1 MAHIHRTTRTV
12 QTITISIPTLY
23 SSLAGAVFRH
33 HRIVLTGMIIL
44 FCAGIM
50 AATGIQFQSSSDQ
63 YLDKSTP
70 KGILYDQYNE
80 EFVSDTYILLV
91 QTADP
96 ADYTLLQDLL
106 ILEEEIG
113 RLQYV
118 TETNSLADVLI
129 EFNSG
134 VMPENPKIA
143 DDIIAL
149 LPKELSDMFIPDS
162 QTGLVYVSI
171 RQGISTDVSQT
182 ILPSLETLTEEADLP
197 PGTTIDVT
205 GATPYN
211 VELQND
217 MVMSGVVLIVG
228 ALVLMMIVLFLL
240 FSNMRHWYL
249 PLILL
254 TFGLVYTFA
263 MLSIL
268 GVKINNG
275 AVASFPILLGLG
287 IDYAVQFHAR
297 FDEERRDGATME
309 AAARDTLKNTGPAV
323 LLAMLATTM
332 GFIAM
337 FISPVPM
344 IKTFAIVSII
354 GVACCYATSLFGFPA
369 LTALLGYTPKA
380 GAPTMMMRIMSRY
393 TRLLEGV
400 VKRVSAAAIPIL
412 IVAVVIAFAGI
423 SLDPTIPIDT
433 DTKSMAPPDLPAQ
446 IALDKVQDVRGS
458 VTPFPLY
465 IRGDELTS
473 LASVQ
478 WIDTFGTKTVA
489 DHNEITRVDS
499 IATLIRKQ
507 YNGIMPDNQATLDA
521 VLAGIPAS
529 KKDPYLEGDSEAAIS
544 FSTLILTIDE
554 QNDLK
559 KQVAA
564 DAVWSEPPPHIA
576 VYPTGDFDLYTNL
589 MDMIA
594 SSKEA
599 MTNLGFVLIFLFL
612 LVAYRRIYA
621 ITPLV
626 PIICIVGWNA
636 VAMVLINLHYNP
648 ISACLGSMTIGVA
661 AEYTILVMERFTE
674 EKEQANDPA
683 DAIRTSVA
691 KIGSAVTVSGLVTAG
706 GFSALMLSVFPIV
719 SSFGLSTVIAVLFS
733 LVGAVVIM
741 PAVLTVMV
749 AGEKRLHKKRGD
761 SPPGASSGTR

>member
-1 MAHIHRTTRTV
+1 MV
-12 QTITISIPTLY
+12 
-23 SSLAGAVFRH
+23 
-33 HRIVLTGMIIL
+33 IL
-44 FCAGIM
+44 FFAGIFV
-50 AATGIQFQSSSDQ
+50 ATGIQFQSSSDQ

-70 KGILYDQYNE
+70 KGILYDQYND
-80 EFVSDTYILLV
+80 EFVSDTYILLI

-96 ADYTLLQDLL
+96 ADYTLLQNLL

-113 RLQYV
+113 RLEYV
-118 TETNSLADVLI
+118 TETNSLADVLK
-129 EFNSG
+129 EFNGG
-134 VMPENPKIA
+134 VLPENPENAKE
-143 DDIIAL
+143 IIAL
-149 LPKELSDMFIPDS
+149 LPAELRDTFIPDS
-162 QTGLVYVSI
+162 QTGLLYVSI
-171 RQGISTDVSQT
+171 KQGISTDVSQT
-182 ILPSLETLTEEADLP
+182 ILPSLNTLTAEADVP

-211 VELQND
+211 VELQDD

-228 ALVLMMIVLFLL
+228 ALILMTIVLFIL

-297 FDEERRDGATME
+297 FDEERREGATME
-309 AAARDTLKNTGPAV
+309 AAAKGTLKNTGPAV

-344 IKTFAIVSII
+344 IKTFAVVSII
-354 GVACCYATSLFGFPA
+354 GVVCCYLTSLFGFPA
-369 LTALLGYTPKA
+369 LAALFGYTPKT
-380 GAPTMMMRIMSRY
+380 GAPTLMMRVMNRY
-393 TRLLEGV
+393 THLLEGV
-400 VKRVSAAAIPIL
+400 VKRVSKSAIPVL
-412 IVAVVIAFAGI
+412 IVAIVIAFAGI
-423 SLDPTIPIDT
+423 SLDPSIPIDT

-465 IRGDELTS
+465 IRGDDLKS
-473 LASVQ
+473 LEVIR
-478 WIDTFGTKTVA
+478 WIDTFGTNAVA
-489 DHNEITRVDS
+489 DHNEITQVDS
-499 IATLIRKQ
+499 IATLVRK
-507 YNGIMPDNQATLDA
+507 NNDGVMPDNQATLDT
-521 VLAGIPAS
+521 VLASVPAS
-529 KKDPYLEGDSEAAIS
+529 KKDPYLGGDSEAVIS

-559 KQVAA
+559 KQVVA
-564 DAVWSEPPPHIA
+564 DAIWSEPPPHIA

-599 MTNLGFVLIFLFL
+599 MTNLGFILIFLFL
-612 LVAYRRIYA
+612 LIAYRRIYA
-621 ITPLV
+621 ITPVV
-626 PIICIVGWNA
+626 PIVCIVGWNA
-636 VAMVLINLHYNP
+636 VAMILINLHYNP

-674 EKEQANDPA
+674 EKEQTGDPA
-683 DAIRTSVA
+683 GAIRMSVA

-733 LVGAVVIM
+733 LVGAIVIM

-749 AGEKRLHKKRGD
+749 AGEMRLRKRRGD
-761 SPPGASSGTR
+761 SLPGASSGVR

>member
-1 MAHIHRTTRTV
+1 MH
-12 QTITISIPTLY
+12 TITKSIPSLY
-23 SSLAGAVFRH
+23 SSLAGAIYRH
-33 HRIVLTGMIIL
+33 HRIVLAGMLIL
-44 FCAGIM
+44 FFAGII

-80 EFVSDTYILLV
+80 QFVSDTYILLI

-96 ADYTLLQDLL
+96 ADYSLLQDLL
-106 ILEEEIG
+106 ILEEEIK
-113 RLQYV
+113 RLEYV
-118 TETNSLADVLI
+118 TDTNSLADVLI
-129 EFNSG
+129 TANGG
-134 VMPENPKIA
+134 VMPQNPQTNK
-143 DDIIAL
+143 DVIAL
-149 LPKELSDMFIPDS
+149 LPAELRDTFIPDS
-162 QTGLVYVSI
+162 QTGLLYVSI
-171 RQGISTDVSQT
+171 KQGISTDVSQA
-182 ILPSLETLTEEADLP
+182 ILPNLETLTTEADLP

-228 ALVLMMIVLFLL
+228 ALVLMMIVLFVL

-263 MLSIL
+263 MLSLL

-275 AVASFPILLGLG
+275 AIASFPILLGLG

-297 FDEERRDGATME
+297 FDEERREGVPMERATK
-309 AAARDTLKNTGPAV
+309 DTLKNTGPAV
-323 LLAMLATTM
+323 LLAMLATSM

-344 IKTFAIVSII
+344 IRTFAVVSII
-354 GVACCYATSLFGFPA
+354 GVVCCYLTSLFGFPA
-369 LTALLGYTPKA
+369 LAALFGYIPKT
-380 GAPTMMMRIMSRY
+380 GKPTTMMRVMTRY
-393 TRLLEGV
+393 THLLEGV
-400 VKRVSAAAIPIL
+400 VARVSSSAIPIL

-423 SLDPTIPIDT
+423 SLDPSIPIDT
-433 DTKSMAPPDLPAQ
+433 DTKSMAPADLPAQ

-465 IRGDELTS
+465 IRGDDLKSLEAIRWIDAFSTKAVSDHAELTK
-473 LASVQ
+473 A
-478 WIDTFGTKTVA
+478 
-489 DHNEITRVDS
+489 DS
-499 IATLIRKQ
+499 IASLVRKQ
-507 YNGIMPDNQATLDA
+507 NGGVMPDNQGTLNA
-521 VLAGIPAS
+521 VLASIPDS

-544 FSTLILTIDE
+544 FTTLILTIDE
-554 QNDLK
+554 QNELK
-559 KQVAA
+559 KQVMA
-564 DAVWSEPPPHIA
+564 DVVWSEPPPHIE

-612 LVAYRRIYA
+612 ILAYRKIYA
-621 ITPLV
+621 ITPVV

-636 VAMVLINLHYNP
+636 VAMILINLHYNP

-674 EKEQANDPA
+674 EKEQAGDPA
-683 DAIRTSVA
+683 DAIRTSVE

-733 LVGAVVIM
+733 LVGAIVIM

-749 AGEKRLHKKRGD
+749 TTEKWLRKQREIGLPD
-761 SPPGASSGTR
+761 NSSGDH

>member
-1 MAHIHRTTRTV
+1 MV
-12 QTITISIPTLY
+12 
-23 SSLAGAVFRH
+23 
-33 HRIVLTGMIIL
+33 IL
-44 FCAGIM
+44 FFAGIFV
-50 AATGIQFQSSSDQ
+50 ATGIQFQSSSDQ

-70 KGILYDQYNE
+70 KGILYDQYND
-80 EFVSDTYILLV
+80 EFVSDTYILLI

-96 ADYTLLQDLL
+96 ADYTLLQNLL

-113 RLQYV
+113 RLEYV
-118 TETNSLADVLI
+118 TETNSLADVLK
-129 EFNSG
+129 EFNGG
-134 VMPENPKIA
+134 VLPENPENAKE
-143 DDIIAL
+143 IIAL
-149 LPKELSDMFIPDS
+149 LPAELRDTFIPDS
-162 QTGLVYVSI
+162 QTGLLYVSI
-171 RQGISTDVSQT
+171 KQGISTDVSQT
-182 ILPSLETLTEEADLP
+182 ILPSLNTLTAEADVP

-211 VELQND
+211 VELQDD

-228 ALVLMMIVLFLL
+228 ALILMTIVLFIL

-297 FDEERRDGATME
+297 FDEERREGATME
-309 AAARDTLKNTGPAV
+309 AAAKGTLKNTGPAV

-344 IKTFAIVSII
+344 IKTFAVVSII
-354 GVACCYATSLFGFPA
+354 GVVCCYLTSLFGFPA
-369 LTALLGYTPKA
+369 LAALFGYTPKT
-380 GAPTMMMRIMSRY
+380 GAPTMMMRVMNRY
-393 TRLLEGV
+393 THLLEGV
-400 VKRVSAAAIPIL
+400 VKRVSKSAIPVL
-412 IVAVVIAFAGI
+412 IVAIVIAFAGI
-423 SLDPTIPIDT
+423 SLDPSIPIDT

-465 IRGDELTS
+465 IRGDDLKS
-473 LASVQ
+473 LEVIR
-478 WIDTFGTKTVA
+478 WIDTFGTNAVA
-489 DHNEITRVDS
+489 DHNEITQVDS
-499 IATLIRKQ
+499 IATLVRK
-507 YNGIMPDNQATLDA
+507 NNDGVMPDNQATLDT
-521 VLAGIPAS
+521 VLASVPAS
-529 KKDPYLEGDSEAAIS
+529 KKDPYLGGDSEAVIS

-559 KQVAA
+559 KQVVA
-564 DAVWSEPPPHIA
+564 DAIWSEPPPHIA

-599 MTNLGFVLIFLFL
+599 MTNLGFILIFLFL
-612 LVAYRRIYA
+612 LIAYRRIYA
-621 ITPLV
+621 ITPVV
-626 PIICIVGWNA
+626 PIVCIVGWNA
-636 VAMVLINLHYNP
+636 VAMILINLHYNP

-674 EKEQANDPA
+674 EKEQTGDPA
-683 DAIRTSVA
+683 GAIRMSVA

-733 LVGAVVIM
+733 LVGAIVIM

-749 AGEKRLHKKRGD
+749 AGEMRLRKRRGD
-761 SPPGASSGTR
+761 SLPGASSGVR